1 MGLSCNIAALLSVLL
16 LPYMPE
22 TCDTLQQQLNIKVN
36 LLPKKPVFKCLLQAG
51 HKISKVI
58 NYILIIKVKFS

>member
-1 MGLSCNIAALLSVLL
+1 MGLCCNIAALISVLL

-36 LLPKKPVFKCLLQAG
+36 LLPKKPVFKCLLQPG
-51 HKISKVI
+51 HKMSKVI
-58 NYILIIKVKFS
+58 TF